1 MGMILFFL
9 ILLFLWQG
17 TYWIGFDVLEIFKSY
32 SVPSPLGVGRCFLE
46 LMQDGSLLQATLNS
60 LFRGILGY
68 AIAVLI
74 GVALGVSL
82 YHFKYLQRNMKPIIL
97 GIQTLPSVCW
107 VPFSILWFGLSTQA
121 ILFVVVMGSAFGIAI
136 SVDNAI
142 KNIPVIYTRA
152 ALTMGASRRQMYCY
166 VLFPAC
172 LPEMIAGLKQ
182 GWSFAWRALMAG
194 EVMTTSIG
202 LGQTLIMGRDLADI
216 NQVMLVMIVI
226 VVVGIVIDKCI
237 FSVIERHVLG
247 KRGLQK

>member
-17 TYWIGFDVLEIFKSY
+17 TYWIGVDVLEIFKSY

-97 GIQTLPSVCW
+97 GIQTCL
-107 VPFSILWFGLSTQA
+107 L
-121 ILFVVVMGSAFGIAI
+121 
-136 SVDNAI
+136 
-142 KNIPVIYTRA
+142 YTSDA
-152 ALTMGASRRQMYCY
+152 AD
-166 VLFPAC
+166 
-172 LPEMIAGLKQ
+172 E
-182 GWSFAWRALMAG
+182 
-194 EVMTTSIG
+194 
-202 LGQTLIMGRDLADI
+202 
-216 NQVMLVMIVI
+216 
-226 VVVGIVIDKCI
+226 
-237 FSVIERHVLG
+237 
-247 KRGLQK
+247 